1 MNTVPCQLSN
11 FPDQL
16 CEKLD
21 AIVVIR
27 EEIVVEAMKSENHTG
42 SLGTIRSLGLY
53 LLAWKT
59 WWTRVKK
66 IRGP

>member
-11 FPDQL
+11 CPNQL

-27 EEIVVEAMKSENHTG
+27 EEIVVEAMKSKVKTIWEVWELF
-42 SLGTIRSLGLY
+42 SL
-53 LLAWKT
+53 
-59 WWTRVKK
+59 
-66 IRGP
+66 